1 MNYGDKNIE
10 AFFALLRGG
19 LWENNVLLAVFEEID
34 FDALYK
40 IAEEQSVTGLL
51 AAGLEQ
57 VKDMKMPQVVA
68 LSFAGNALQL
78 EQRNRQMN
86 GFLAEIVQNMRKHGI
101 YTLLVKG
108 QAIARRYERP
118 LWRAS
123 GDVDFFLSEENYE
136 KAKQYLLPKASSVE
150 PEGKYYQHLGMMIDG
165 YSVELHGNF
174 RCGFSSRTDRVLD
187 KVRYDT
193 FNNGNVNSWV
203 NGNVQIFGLSKEN
216 EVFYVFTHF
225 LGHFYKGGVGL
236 RQICDWCRLLWT
248 YRDTLDLKVLDLLL
262 KEAGLMTEWK
272 AFGAFVNDNLGL
284 ETEAIPFY
292 SYGSRW
298 RRKAGR
304 IKKFIMKVGNFGH
317 NRDMSYFS
325 TKPYL
330 VRKTMSLRR
339 RMGDLLNHFCIF
351 PLDTLRFTPRIFI
364 NGLRSAANGE

>member
-1 MNYGDKNIE
+1 MNRYEINIE
-10 AFFALLRGG
+10 AFFALMRAG
-19 LWENNVLLAVFEEID
+19 LWEKDVQLTPFGEVDYEGV
-34 FDALYK
+34 YK
-40 IAEEQSVTGLL
+40 IAEEQSVLGLI
-51 AAGLEQ
+51 AAGLDH
-57 VKDMKMPQVVA
+57 VKDVKVPQTVA
-68 LSFAGNALQL
+68 LALAGSALQL

-86 GFLAEIVQNMRKHGI
+86 SFIAEIVLDLRRHGI
-101 YTLLVKG
+101 FTLLVKG
-108 QAIARRYERP
+108 QANAQRYERP

-123 GDVDFFLSEENYE
+123 GDVDFFLSDENYV
-136 KAKQYLLPKASSVE
+136 KAKNYMLPKASSME

-225 LGHFYKGGVGL
+225 LGHFYKGGIGL

-248 YRDTLDLKVLDLLL
+248 YRDTLDLKLLDLLL

-272 AFGAFVNDNLGL
+272 AFGTFANDNLGL

-292 SYGSRW
+292 SDGSRW

-339 RMGDLLNHFCIF
+339 RIGDLLNHFCIF
-351 PLDTLRFTPRIFI
+351 PLDTLRFLPCIVY
-364 NGLRSAANGE
+364 NGVRSAMRGE